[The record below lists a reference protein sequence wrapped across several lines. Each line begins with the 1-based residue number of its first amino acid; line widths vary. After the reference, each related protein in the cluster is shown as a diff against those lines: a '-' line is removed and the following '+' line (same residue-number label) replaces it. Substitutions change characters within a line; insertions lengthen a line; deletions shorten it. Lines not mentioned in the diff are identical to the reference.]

1 MIDYYFIRLEK
12 IGSNLQVAEKEEFM
26 HQMYSYWQLK
36 RQWRFGVPLLRRF
49 VSAQQD
55 ANKVT
60 LLKQKLVQSLG
71 RSIHLRLDFIT
82 P

>member
-1 MIDYYFIRLEK
+1 MR
-12 IGSNLQVAEKEEFM
+12 
-26 HQMYSYWQLK
+26 QMYSYWQLK

-60 LLKQKLVQSLG
+60 LLKQKLAQSLG
-71 RSIHLRLDFIT
+71 KRLRLDFIT
-82 P
+82 LNFIVYNLHESKHISYIRGVQRMLL